1 MKTSWI
7 DYLWAGLAI
16 SLLLTLSG
24 GGVCFVNPWSS
35 RFFGDYHVLLDLAAV
50 LLFYGVLSAIFVR
63 LMLRWFPI
71 APGVYR
77 MDSPAFVKWKLIT
90 VVYRLGQGALAPL
103 TPIFLK
109 PVVEALYGARMG
121 ADVALGGV
129 IDDPYRV
136 CVGDGAVLGHGSL
149 VSGNFI
155 AGGVITC
162 GPVNIGAGATVGAN
176 AVVFPGVDI
185 GPGATLVGG
194 SYVMPGTKIPAGE
207 TWRGNP
213 ARKWL

>member
-1 MKTSWI
+1 MKTSWQ
-7 DYLWAGLAI
+7 DYLWCGLAI
-16 SLLLTLSG
+16 SLLLSLSG
-24 GGVCFVNPWSS
+24 GGVWLVNPLSQ
-35 RFFGDYHVLLDLAAV
+35 RYFGDYHVLMDLAAM
-50 LLFYGVLSAIFVR
+50 LLLYGLWSAIFVR
-63 LMLRWFPI
+63 LILRWYPM
-71 APGVYR
+71 APGAYA
-77 MDSPAFVKWKLIT
+77 MDTPVFVRWKLIT
-90 VVYRLGQGALAPL
+90 IVYRLGQGALTPL

-129 IDDPYRV
+129 IDDPYRIT
-136 CVGDGAVLGHGSL
+136 VGDGAVLGHGSL

-155 AGGVITC
+155 AGGLLTC
-162 GPVNIGAGATVGAN
+162 GPVTIGAGATVGAN